1 MKYKKSLSL
10 FLAGSMI
17 ISSMSFN
24 ALADS
29 AILRD
34 VIDAG
39 SDDVASGSAV
49 DDVETVD
56 TIDDQPLSDEGNISL
71 SSDVTKVPL
80 TSFDVGYGK
89 GKVEFV
95 SGYYNDDKA
104 NYPNGYLIEGQEVVI
119 TAEPEDGWQVNP
131 KAALA
136 YFDLNFGTSFAE
148 LTPVDGEKNQYK
160 FTVPSDY
167 YTGMF
172 YAGFNFAPILAD
184 GEYEIKKNDDGATD
198 YHFDIDKWG
207 AKPGDEVTITMWT
220 EKNSKVYVVPT
231 ITDEAG
237 NVVEY
242 KRKSIDVSKRTE
254 GSKAVYTFVMPNSTV
269 TVAKES
275 SSSVNYT
282 VKTTPAEFAQYVTLP
297 KTASIAATTKINVV
311 NEIDGKYY
319 KPEITLRATEG
330 SSDVSTDVSIDS
342 VANGVTT
349 YKWVDFY
356 AVDADVELVFKEAT
370 PYTIT
375 DNTNITNGK
384 FTLSNSSKAVAG
396 DTVTMKLTATTAN
409 GYYYDTTILPI
420 VTDANG
426 NKVEVKQTGTNT
438 QSIGN
443 FSFVMPES
451 NVTVTLPDDII
462 KQRDL
467 RTIAVADDSKD
478 YISTDLTEGRQGNS
492 VKLTLNDPN
501 KEVKIIKVEY
511 ANGTAN
517 YFTSTAKKFTMLDSN
532 AVISVITSANSWL
545 SEGNYD
551 AELYNSNATTWNI
564 SDAKDFA
571 ALGKKLS
578 EDSTFFS
585 GKTINITKDIDM
597 SGYKWFPVEFKNDTP
612 VTINGNGKTISG
624 LDVEGYASY
633 CGLFSKAY
641 GLKINDLN
649 FEGKINAHL
658 GTSGT
663 SFVGSLLGYVD
674 YSSAVSKFNNCSTK
688 FDIAID
694 GLKSYGSLY
703 VADFG
708 YNNLSN
714 SVSLINSNIDNNFVI
729 NNCGV
734 PLQYNG
740 LIGRVSNGAV
750 ANNISSTSVQVLEQ
764 SNDSVAL
771 SGIAETITGDVFS
784 NNVFC
789 GTLVAPSTAKINGIT
804 SNFKDATT
812 PNYSYFTPVVTEGSE
827 NEDYL
832 VEVDANNKVGRVK
845 LVTLLNDWVS
855 DNNTSGEYYEWASD
869 TSTGKPV
876 HKVSENDSKSY
887 NITSEV
893 TGSEY
898 GELTVDSTASAGK
911 KVTVYATPKSLC
923 VLNDIKVVLASDN
936 STVSIKKNDD
946 GSYSFYMPGEDV
958 KVLATF
964 AEDSNNIVS
973 EQTGKGTVKVT
984 PSVTGASDKATS
996 GETITVKATP
1006 DKESYYLFDSIT
1018 VNDKEGNAIDVT
1030 KVDDETF
1037 TFVMPKSDVTISTVF
1052 KDVSD
1057 KFNADGTLKDG
1068 TYKLPVSMRN
1078 ASDHSNPSM
1087 AASCVVGGTIVVKDG
1102 QSKVTIDLQPV
1113 STMGLTASAKNW
1125 KIYRTNNGVT
1135 EKVDTEYHTNE
1146 SGDVDQ
1152 ITFEITADDYKNGG
1166 AKLNLDVDVLGGMNV
1181 DGWFAMDFVSTEAVS
1196 SKTPEFGSAKTKLSA
1211 GTYNIPISMMK
1222 GADITQNSMAGSC
1235 VKSATLTVNEDG
1247 TAKIKVNLGPVQ
1259 LGAITGWAKDWKIYQ
1274 TNKIEGTPVSADET
1288 KNAEGN
1294 VEAIE
1299 YTIPDITAD
1308 GTYVNM
1314 FIDAMG
1320 TSQDA
1325 YFKLDYANAKA
1336 DTETSYE
1343 FGSAK
1348 TKLSA
1353 GTYNIPISMMK
1364 GADITQNSMAGSCV
1378 KSATL
1383 TVNEDGT
1390 AKIKVNLG
1398 PVQLGAITGWAKDW
1412 KIYQT
1417 NKIEGT
1423 PVSADETKNAEG
1435 NVEAIEYTIPDI
1447 TADGTY
1453 VNMFIDAMG
1462 TSQDAYFKLDYANA
1476 KSDSSSDEKVY
1487 EGTAHIDQFGEY
1499 DVNVKV
1505 TVKDGVITGIEIA
1518 GDNFG
1523 GSYADYNKSM
1533 LQKAIDGLKEVFN
1546 GKSSTD
1552 ANGINDI
1559 DGVTGATISSDAIKE
1574 ATLNALN
1581 LVIDDEII
1589 NVPTEKLAEGE
1600 YTVDIA
1606 YYSDAAKHSLVEND
1620 KIKAK
1625 IKVDA
1630 NGKVTLTTDI
1640 INGTS
1645 KEPLYVEGFNGY
1657 YADNDKSKELK
1668 TDADV
1673 TMGTVDYSDDVF
1685 TKGTPVVTK
1694 VSFPLEGEY
1703 AKIYNTNAKLYVPAM
1718 KNLTGELNGVT
1729 FTKGVFDVDCFAKI
1743 YWDSIAKVE
1752 GPTESTSESTTETT
1766 TETTTEG
1773 TTESTTEATTVADG
1787 NYTGNI
1793 SILRSDN
1800 DNVSSAGS
1808 YFNCTAVPIEVAN
1821 GKAKVKLAYTTNM
1834 ITKIGQFNGKD
1845 YDTLEPVVTDDGKYV
1860 IATLD
1865 SINDVKNLQLTVST
1879 PIGEMVHTVRLVV
1892 NKDTLEKV
1900 KANDTVTY
1908 SVPVKMVQAANPKLD
1923 SMGNGALDGNAIVTV
1938 KDGKATIDLNFKA
1951 VNFAGLYGHLLN
1963 MWSYPT
1969 TDTMNYDWW
1978 GKEEYE
1984 IPAQVVAKYTDYG
1997 MNYNTGDK
2005 TQSEFI
2011 KTVRLSRNVE
2021 KENSIFVRISADAM
2035 AGTDQVARLDLDW
2048 DKATVVEN
2056 PTTETT
2062 TENTTEST
2070 TEVTSETTTESTTE
2084 ATTEKA
2090 TETTTNSGNNGGEND
2105 NVEDGKY
2112 WVNVDLW
2119 NANID
2124 QESMGNSAFNNNRKA
2139 LVTIENGKIK
2149 VEMASNPVEVSG
2161 YTSALKN
2168 ITSDAVSINVDKTDS
2183 FTTNTRYDGKAHTFN
2198 YISKFSFE
2206 LDNNTVEYIPVK
2218 ISVPYTP
2225 MDNITDGGYVDARI
2239 KIDWSSMSKTDSNA
2253 TLNPDSSSS
2262 TGSTGGGGGSSVNAS
2277 SDTTGIKVEA
2287 EANAFEDGTKFE
2299 SEALTK
2305 GTVYDT
2311 AKKLIGND
2319 SFRLFSVK
2327 ATNDGNEVNP
2337 NGVATVYIPVVD
2349 TDGDNVVLY
2358 RITEGSAGVEAGKT
2372 QLEYKLSSDGKYY
2385 VITVKELGLF
2395 AVSLNESVVENTE
2408 NKTTETTENKTNI
2421 AETGKFNDISGHWAE
2436 EYINKVAK
2444 AGLLMGVSDDKFA
2457 PETAVTRGMFVT
2469 VLGRLAGVTKT
2480 NGTNHFSDV
2489 VEDAYYTPFV
2499 IWANGE
2505 GIVSGISNDL
2515 FAPNANITREQMAV
2529 ILNKFAASQG
2539 IELKKINRAN
2549 FTDSDAI
2556 SDWAKDSVDALSQ
2569 AGIINGRTN
2578 GSFDP
2583 KGTAT
2588 RAEIASMLVN
2598 FLNEYM
2604 PDKLA

>member
-136 YFDLNFGTSFAE
+136 YFDINFGTSFAE

-207 AKPGDEVTITMWT
+207 AKPGDEVTVTMWT

-356 AVDADVELVFKEAT
+356 AVDADVELVFNEAT

-478 YISTDLTEGRQGNS
+478 YISTDLTEGRQGNP

-517 YFTSTAKKFTMLDSN
+517 YFTSTTKKFTMLDSN
-532 AVISVITSANSWL
+532 AVVSVITSANSWL

-764 SNDSVAL
+764 SNDSVVL

-1018 VNDKEGNAIDVT
+1018 VNDKEGNAVEVT

-1125 KIYRTNNGVT
+1125 KIYRANNGVT

-1211 GTYNIPISMMK
+1211 GTYNVPISMMK

-1235 VKSATLTVNEDG
+1235 VKSAILTVNEDG

-1274 TNKIEGTPVSADET
+1274 TNKIEGTS
-1288 KNAEGN
+1288 
-1294 VEAIE
+1294 
-1299 YTIPDITAD
+1299 
-1308 GTYVNM
+1308 
-1314 FIDAMG
+1314 
-1320 TSQDA
+1320 
-1325 YFKLDYANAKA
+1325 
-1336 DTETSYE
+1336 
-1343 FGSAK
+1343 
-1348 TKLSA
+1348 
-1353 GTYNIPISMMK
+1353 
-1364 GADITQNSMAGSCV
+1364 
-1378 KSATL
+1378 
-1383 TVNEDGT
+1383 
-1390 AKIKVNLG
+1390 
-1398 PVQLGAITGWAKDW
+1398 
-1412 KIYQT
+1412 
-1417 NKIEGT
+1417 
-1423 PVSADETKNAEG
+1423 VSADETKNAEG

-1589 NVPTEKLAEGE
+1589 NVPKEKLAEGE

-1766 TETTTEG
+1766 TEG

-1865 SINDVKNLQLTVST
+1865 SINDIKNLQLTVST

-1984 IPAQVVAKYTDYG
+1984 VPAQVVAKYTDYG

-2070 TEVTSETTTESTTE
+2070 TEITSETTNESTTE
-2084 ATTEKA
+2084 LTTEKA

-2112 WVNVDLW
+2112 WVIVDLW

-2139 LVTIENGKIK
+2139 LVTIENGNIK

-2161 YTSALKN
+2161 YTSALKD

-2206 LDNNTVEYIPVK
+2206 LDNNTIEYIPVK

-2327 ATNDGNEVNP
+2327 AINDGNEVNP

-2408 NKTTETTENKTNI
+2408 NKTIETIENKTNI

-2469 VLGRLAGVTKT
+2469 VLGRLAGVTKA
-2480 NGTNHFSDV
+2480 NGTNHFNDV
-2489 VEDAYYTPFV
+2489 VEDDYYTPFV

-2529 ILNKFAASQG
+2529 ILNKFATSQG

-2578 GSFDP
+2578 GLFDP

>member
-71 SSDVTKVPL
+71 SSDV
-80 TSFDVGYGK
+80 
-89 GKVEFV
+89 
-95 SGYYNDDKA
+95 
-104 NYPNGYLIEGQEVVI
+104 
-119 TAEPEDGWQVNP
+119 
-131 KAALA
+131 
-136 YFDLNFGTSFAE
+136 
-148 LTPVDGEKNQYK
+148 
-160 FTVPSDY
+160 
-167 YTGMF
+167 
-172 YAGFNFAPILAD
+172 
-184 GEYEIKKNDDGATD
+184 AT
-198 YHFDIDKWG
+198 
-207 AKPGDEVTITMWT
+207 
-220 EKNSKVYVVPT
+220 
-231 ITDEAG
+231 
-237 NVVEY
+237 
-242 KRKSIDVSKRTE
+242 
-254 GSKAVYTFVMPNSTV
+254 
-269 TVAKES
+269 
-275 SSSVNYT
+275 
-282 VKTTPAEFAQYVTLP
+282 
-297 KTASIAATTKINVV
+297 
-311 NEIDGKYY
+311 
-319 KPEITLRATEG
+319 
-330 SSDVSTDVSIDS
+330 
-342 VANGVTT
+342 
-349 YKWVDFY
+349 
-356 AVDADVELVFKEAT
+356 
-370 PYTIT
+370 
-375 DNTNITNGK
+375 
-384 FTLSNSSKAVAG
+384 
-396 DTVTMKLTATTAN
+396 
-409 GYYYDTTILPI
+409 
-420 VTDANG
+420 
-426 NKVEVKQTGTNT
+426 
-438 QSIGN
+438 
-443 FSFVMPES
+443 
-451 NVTVTLPDDII
+451 
-462 KQRDL
+462 
-467 RTIAVADDSKD
+467 
-478 YISTDLTEGRQGNS
+478 
-492 VKLTLNDPN
+492 
-501 KEVKIIKVEY
+501 
-511 ANGTAN
+511 
-517 YFTSTAKKFTMLDSN
+517 
-532 AVISVITSANSWL
+532 
-545 SEGNYD
+545 
-551 AELYNSNATTWNI
+551 
-564 SDAKDFA
+564 
-571 ALGKKLS
+571 
-578 EDSTFFS
+578 
-585 GKTINITKDIDM
+585 
-597 SGYKWFPVEFKNDTP
+597 
-612 VTINGNGKTISG
+612 
-624 LDVEGYASY
+624 
-633 CGLFSKAY
+633 
-641 GLKINDLN
+641 
-649 FEGKINAHL
+649 
-658 GTSGT
+658 
-663 SFVGSLLGYVD
+663 
-674 YSSAVSKFNNCSTK
+674 
-688 FDIAID
+688 
-694 GLKSYGSLY
+694 
-703 VADFG
+703 
-708 YNNLSN
+708 
-714 SVSLINSNIDNNFVI
+714 
-729 NNCGV
+729 
-734 PLQYNG
+734 
-740 LIGRVSNGAV
+740 
-750 ANNISSTSVQVLEQ
+750 
-764 SNDSVAL
+764 
-771 SGIAETITGDVFS
+771 
-784 NNVFC
+784 
-789 GTLVAPSTAKINGIT
+789 
-804 SNFKDATT
+804 
-812 PNYSYFTPVVTEGSE
+812 
-827 NEDYL
+827 
-832 VEVDANNKVGRVK
+832 
-845 LVTLLNDWVS
+845 
-855 DNNTSGEYYEWASD
+855 
-869 TSTGKPV
+869 
-876 HKVSENDSKSY
+876 
-887 NITSEV
+887 
-893 TGSEY
+893 
-898 GELTVDSTASAGK
+898 
-911 KVTVYATPKSLC
+911 
-923 VLNDIKVVLASDN
+923 
-936 STVSIKKNDD
+936 
-946 GSYSFYMPGEDV
+946 
-958 KVLATF
+958 
-964 AEDSNNIVS
+964 
-973 EQTGKGTVKVT
+973 
-984 PSVTGASDKATS
+984 
-996 GETITVKATP
+996 
-1006 DKESYYLFDSIT
+1006 
-1018 VNDKEGNAIDVT
+1018 
-1030 KVDDETF
+1030 
-1037 TFVMPKSDVTISTVF
+1037 STVF
-1052 KDVSD
+1052 KDTSD

-1211 GTYNIPISMMK
+1211 GTYNVPISMMK

-1235 VKSATLTVNEDG
+1235 VKSA
-1247 TAKIKVNLGPVQ
+1247 I
-1259 LGAITGWAKDWKIYQ
+1259 
-1274 TNKIEGTPVSADET
+1274 
-1288 KNAEGN
+1288 
-1294 VEAIE
+1294 
-1299 YTIPDITAD
+1299 
-1308 GTYVNM
+1308 
-1314 FIDAMG
+1314 
-1320 TSQDA
+1320 
-1325 YFKLDYANAKA
+1325 
-1336 DTETSYE
+1336 
-1343 FGSAK
+1343 
-1348 TKLSA
+1348 
-1353 GTYNIPISMMK
+1353 
-1364 GADITQNSMAGSCV
+1364 
-1378 KSATL
+1378 L

-1505 TVKDGVITGIEIA
+1505 TVKDGIITGIEIV

-1559 DGVTGATISSDAIKE
+1559 DGVTGATISSDAIKK

-1581 LVIDDEII
+1581 LAIDDEII

-1606 YYSDAAKHSLVEND
+1606 YYSDAVKHSLVEND

-1685 TKGTPVVTK
+1685 AKGTPVVTK

-1752 GPTESTSESTTETT
+1752 GPTESTSEST

-1865 SINDVKNLQLTVST
+1865 SINDIKNLQLTVST

-2070 TEVTSETTTESTTE
+2070 TEITSETTNESTTE
-2084 ATTEKA
+2084 LTTEKA

-2119 NANID
+2119 NANIE

-2161 YTSALKN
+2161 YTSALKD

-2206 LDNNTVEYIPVK
+2206 LDNNTIEYIPVK

-2408 NKTTETTENKTNI
+2408 NKTIETIENKTNI

-2469 VLGRLAGVTKT
+2469 VLGRLAGVIKA
-2480 NGTNHFSDV
+2480 NGTNHFNDV

-2529 ILNKFAASQG
+2529 ILNKFATSQG

>member
-207 AKPGDEVTITMWT
+207 AKPGDEVTVTMWT

-356 AVDADVELVFKEAT
+356 AVDADVELVFNEAT

-478 YISTDLTEGRQGNS
+478 YISTDLTEGRQGNP

-517 YFTSTAKKFTMLDSN
+517 YFTSTTKKFTMLDSN
-532 AVISVITSANSWL
+532 AVVSVITSANSWL

-764 SNDSVAL
+764 SNDSVVL

-1018 VNDKEGNAIDVT
+1018 VNDKEGNAVEVT

-1125 KIYRTNNGVT
+1125 KIYRANNGVT

-1235 VKSATLTVNEDG
+1235 VKSAILTVNEDG

-1308 GTYVNM
+1308 GTY
-1314 FIDAMG
+1314 I
-1320 TSQDA
+1320 
-1325 YFKLDYANAKA
+1325 
-1336 DTETSYE
+1336 
-1343 FGSAK
+1343 
-1348 TKLSA
+1348 
-1353 GTYNIPISMMK
+1353 
-1364 GADITQNSMAGSCV
+1364 
-1378 KSATL
+1378 
-1383 TVNEDGT
+1383 
-1390 AKIKVNLG
+1390 
-1398 PVQLGAITGWAKDW
+1398 
-1412 KIYQT
+1412 
-1417 NKIEGT
+1417 
-1423 PVSADETKNAEG
+1423 
-1435 NVEAIEYTIPDI
+1435 
-1447 TADGTY
+1447 
-1453 VNMFIDAMG
+1453 NMFIDAMG

-1625 IKVDA
+1625 IKVAA

-1752 GPTESTSESTTETT
+1752 GPTESTSESTTETI
-1766 TETTTEG
+1766 TEG

-1808 YFNCTAVPIEVAN
+1808 YFNCTVVPIEVAN
-1821 GKAKVKLAYTTNM
+1821 GKAKVKLAYTTNI

-1865 SINDVKNLQLTVST
+1865 SINDIKNLQLTVST

-1984 IPAQVVAKYTDYG
+1984 VPAQFVAKYTDYG

-2084 ATTEKA
+2084 LTTEKA

-2149 VEMASNPVEVSG
+2149 VGMASNPVEVSG
-2161 YTSALKN
+2161 YTSALKD

-2206 LDNNTVEYIPVK
+2206 LDNNTIEYIPVK

-2408 NKTTETTENKTNI
+2408 NKTIEIIENKTNI

-2444 AGLLMGVSDDKFA
+2444 AGLLMGVSADKFA

-2469 VLGRLAGVTKT
+2469 VLGRLAGVTKA
-2480 NGTNHFSDV
+2480 NGTNHFNDV

-2556 SDWAKDSVDALSQ
+2556 SDWAKDSVYALSQ

-2578 GSFDP
+2578 GSFDT

>member
-207 AKPGDEVTITMWT
+207 AKPGDEVTVTMWT

-254 GSKAVYTFVMPNSTV
+254 GSKAVYTFVMPDSTV
-269 TVAKES
+269 TVAKKS

-356 AVDADVELVFKEAT
+356 AVDADVELVFNEAT

-492 VKLTLNDPN
+492 IKLTLNDPN

-517 YFTSTAKKFTMLDSN
+517 YFTSTTKKFTMLDSN
-532 AVISVITSANSWL
+532 AVVSVITSANSWL

-633 CGLFSKAY
+633 CGLFSKTY

-688 FDIAID
+688 FDIVID

-855 DNNTSGEYYEWASD
+855 DNNTSDEYYEWASD

-1018 VNDKEGNAIDVT
+1018 VNDKEGNAIEVT

-1152 ITFEITADDYKNGG
+1152 ITFEITAGDYKNGG
-1166 AKLNLDVDVLGGMNV
+1166 AKLNLDVEVLGGMNV

-1196 SKTPEFGSAKTKLSA
+1196 SKIPEFGSAKTKLS
-1211 GTYNIPISMMK
+1211 
-1222 GADITQNSMAGSC
+1222 
-1235 VKSATLTVNEDG
+1235 V
-1247 TAKIKVNLGPVQ
+1247 
-1259 LGAITGWAKDWKIYQ
+1259 
-1274 TNKIEGTPVSADET
+1274 
-1288 KNAEGN
+1288 
-1294 VEAIE
+1294 
-1299 YTIPDITAD
+1299 
-1308 GTYVNM
+1308 
-1314 FIDAMG
+1314 
-1320 TSQDA
+1320 
-1325 YFKLDYANAKA
+1325 
-1336 DTETSYE
+1336 
-1343 FGSAK
+1343 
-1348 TKLSA
+1348 

-1630 NGKVTLTTDI
+1630 NGKVTLTTDV

-1685 TKGTPVVTK
+1685 AKGTPVVTK

-1718 KNLTGELNGVT
+1718 KNLTGELNGVI

-1752 GPTESTSESTTETT
+1752 GPTESTSEST

-1808 YFNCTAVPIEVAN
+1808 YFNCTVVPIEVAN

-1865 SINDVKNLQLTVST
+1865 SINDIKNLQFTVST

-2084 ATTEKA
+2084 LTTEKA

-2139 LVTIENGKIK
+2139 LITIENGKIK

-2161 YTSALKN
+2161 YTSALKD

-2206 LDNNTVEYIPVK
+2206 LDNNTIEYIPVK

-2253 TLNPDSSSS
+2253 TLNPDSLSS

-2327 ATNDGNEVNP
+2327 AINDGNEVNP

-2408 NKTTETTENKTNI
+2408 NKTIETIENKTNI

-2469 VLGRLAGVTKT
+2469 VLGRLAGVTKA
-2480 NGTNHFSDV
+2480 NGTNHFNDV

-2529 ILNKFAASQG
+2529 ILNKFATSQG